1 VLRSQCPDK
10 GQLQELWE
18 ENGIEVTEEKREEIF
33 KLYEQKGGGEKEAEF
48 DHLSVFQ
55 FIQANKIY

>member
-48 DHLSVFQ
+48 DHLSVF
-55 FIQANKIY
+55 